1 MQFSWIPCDN
11 GLVGLAQLAGEQQ
24 TKRLKDAIVVM
35 VRVYLAL
42 AGAVACVVLA
52 ANPSFVRRWV
62 GPDLFAGSLANTL
75 IAILAI
81 AMTFGHAVAVIPSVL
96 GQRLQIGMATL
107 GCGLLHVVLAIT
119 LGMRFGVVG
128 VLAAGVVSHGIVF
141 GLLAWRPFARATK
154 MSEAGLITDVV
165 RPWIIRAAPMIAL
178 AVALDWLVTTPP
190 LLVTVVGRGLPGR
203 PRRLAH
209 AAALPGVRSGA
220 DALRPCR
227 SMAAARLPGSRSLVT
242 VETRLGRADRFRNR
256 SWLERC
262 VDRMRASH
270 AVPAPRLLRKLHET
284 VLDRWPGDHL
294 VSTLPNGERVR
305 VAARH
310 RGLCWNPDEYRAF
323 HESVRAGAVVFDV
336 GANLGAYTL
345 LFAQWVGPAGRV
357 FAFEP
362 SPPSLAG
369 LRRHLALNALDDR
382 VEVVPAA
389 VCDRT
394 GTATFHLHPH
404 GGASGLYTSTDGASM
419 AVETTS
425 LDRLL
430 RRSQV

>member
-1 MQFSWIPCDN
+1 M
-11 GLVGLAQLAGEQQ
+11 
-24 TKRLKDAIVVM
+24 
-35 VRVYLAL
+35 
-42 AGAVACVVLA
+42 
-52 ANPSFVRRWV
+52 
-62 GPDLFAGSLANTL
+62 
-75 IAILAI
+75 
-81 AMTFGHAVAVIPSVL
+81 
-96 GQRLQIGMATL
+96 
-107 GCGLLHVVLAIT
+107 
-119 LGMRFGVVG
+119 
-128 VLAAGVVSHGIVF
+128 
-141 GLLAWRPFARATK
+141 
-154 MSEAGLITDVV
+154 
-165 RPWIIRAAPMIAL
+165 
-178 AVALDWLVTTPP
+178 
-190 LLVTVVGRGLPGR
+190 
-203 PRRLAH
+203 
-209 AAALPGVRSGA
+209 
-220 DALRPCR
+220 
-227 SMAAARLPGSRSLVT
+227 T

-262 VDRMRASH
+262 IDRMRASQ
-270 AVPAPRLLRKLHET
+270 AVPAPRFLRKLHET

-362 SPPSLAG
+362 SPPSVVG
-369 LRRHLALNALDDR
+369 LQRHLALNALDDR

-419 AVETTS
+419 DVETTS
-425 LDRLL
+425 LDQFCADRRLTPDVLKIDVEGAELEVL
-430 RRSQV
+430 RGARNILASPNVTAFVEFHPSIWAERGFTATDVARELHAMGFVAQPLDPGFDVWTMEGVCARLVRR